1 MKGNSTKTWNIKVVL
16 IILSVVIMLM
26 LCIPMS
32 AAEPQRTL
40 AIDVIYPQTANVEV
54 VMSLPVNDST
64 AYEYMVNLFHSE
76 YERGFKEG
84 LEYLFD
90 SKILEYTVVENSSTF
105 SLRFDLTLNGNYTN
119 DFTIKEMPMRYTTYL
134 PLDYDEITISNNSSI
149 ITTFTNYV
157 LSMEYKTPLNEGVVL
172 SSQIAPQ
179 DAVILPIKNAEYLAG
194 LNSYSKFCIPNYWV
208 GWGDDPVPE
217 TGHTASQVAEM
228 YKPYFVKK
236 NSAIDYPDWVFYR
249 VYKGDDPYTD
259 TTTDAFLIMYYGYW
273 CRQDTP
279 PHCNDAEQIY
289 IWVNTIGEDPYKIAY
304 DRWTFWDWHL
314 HHVERV
320 RSGNG
325 ATWINISN
333 GDYDHDEMEDV
344 YTQHASYYP
353 QGRRL
358 YNSDSRFGDHFC
370 EVLLNDVIN
379 PFDNCHLWVRIEEKW
394 HTYDPEIYDNDGTAH
409 TSYTLYPLDDETLIW
424 WYTTYACC
432 TDLSICEF
440 AADVS
445 DPFHGLFWEDPNV
458 CSPIFPFLSTTID
471 SALVNNG
478 VLTVDASVLYDN
490 TEAGGSSG
498 NDLRGL
504 WKDRFNA
511 TVDGESIGNP
521 YSLDEYEAG
530 RYTLEFDVSGISPGT
545 YTLALNVTD
554 NLDYNFCVDYETVII
569 QNHLPVASFTYS
581 PEKPIVNQTITLN
594 ASDSYD
600 PDGWDITKY
609 EWVFGD
615 GNIADTTEAIITH
628 SYSETGDYIV
638 NLSVEDDEG
647 TLNTTS
653 KMITVHPQAIFDTE
667 TPANPYPSIFGI
679 HNGTITPN
687 QTIPVSTLHT
697 YPCEGTGG
705 HTEYARIW
713 NNSGLDV
720 NASWEGYVGDWHSIS
735 FSEPFTLVANKTY
748 NYTIKTGSYPQ
759 IHHTDELD
767 VASGTGTITCDK
779 FIDANGRVYYDWIPA
794 IKLFL

>member
-1 MKGNSTKTWNIKVVL
+1 M
-16 IILSVVIMLM
+16 
-26 LCIPMS
+26 
-32 AAEPQRTL
+32 
-40 AIDVIYPQTANVEV
+40 D
-54 VMSLPVNDST
+54 
-64 AYEYMVNLFHSE
+64 
-76 YERGFKEG
+76 
-84 LEYLFD
+84 
-90 SKILEYTVVENSSTF
+90 
-105 SLRFDLTLNGNYTN
+105 
-119 DFTIKEMPMRYTTYL
+119 
-134 PLDYDEITISNNSSI
+134 
-149 ITTFTNYV
+149 
-157 LSMEYKTPLNEGVVL
+157 
-172 SSQIAPQ
+172 
-179 DAVILPIKNAEYLAG
+179 
-194 LNSYSKFCIPNYWV
+194 
-208 GWGDDPVPE
+208 
-217 TGHTASQVAEM
+217 
-228 YKPYFVKK
+228 
-236 NSAIDYPDWVFYR
+236 
-249 VYKGDDPYTD
+249 
-259 TTTDAFLIMYYGYW
+259 
-273 CRQDTP
+273 
-279 PHCNDAEQIY
+279 
-289 IWVNTIGEDPYKIAY
+289 
-304 DRWTFWDWHL
+304 
-314 HHVERV
+314 
-320 RSGNG
+320 
-325 ATWINISN
+325 
-333 GDYDHDEMEDV
+333 
-344 YTQHASYYP
+344 
-353 QGRRL
+353 
-358 YNSDSRFGDHFC
+358 
-370 EVLLNDVIN
+370 
-379 PFDNCHLWVRIEEKW
+379 
-394 HTYDPEIYDNDGTAH
+394 
-409 TSYTLYPLDDETLIW
+409 
-424 WYTTYACC
+424 
-432 TDLSICEF
+432 
-440 AADVS
+440 
-445 DPFHGLFWEDPNV
+445 
-458 CSPIFPFLSTTID
+458 
-471 SALVNNG
+471 
-478 VLTVDASVLYDN
+478 
-490 TEAGGSSG
+490 
-498 NDLRGL
+498 
-504 WKDRFNA
+504 
-511 TVDGESIGNP
+511 
-521 YSLDEYEAG
+521 LDEYEAG